1 MGQIFQ
7 IAWVTFLKV
16 HLYRLLDLQSAPQE
30 VSTVG
35 ATAFVNIRVILNIIL
50 AEKKK
55 VENECSKRYSQL
67 KRRQSYC
74 STLQSEGRLI
84 KRANSKLK
92 VRLKMYWN

>member
-35 ATAFVNIRVILNIIL
+35 ATAFVNIRAILNIGL
-50 AEKKK
+50 AEKK
-55 VENECSKRYSQL
+55 
-67 KRRQSYC
+67 
-74 STLQSEGRLI
+74 G
-84 KRANSKLK
+84 
-92 VRLKMYWN
+92 